1 MATGACVCI
10 PHSVQVAMHA
20 HIYYMVCVHQQIWQ
34 LNWGNLGESG
44 NTTQQS
50 TAIPPRHGTHRCKQ
64 PASPSCSLDQP
75 LCTRTFH
82 LGFVRNC
89 GSWDMLSYHHQQ
101 LVDSPHPRRPSIP
114 VGLVGCTTLL
124 KWALVLCLVRSTLSH
139 SLRRSAPPSM
149 VCQTGECRHTAG
161 KLQTLQC
168 ERRCQEEQLNRGVE
182 CQIVRIMLWPS
193 CMYTYVRAGR
203 HLLTTDLRK

>member
-1 MATGACVCI
+1 MFSIERRYICTIYIKEHIKYNHTNIGYWCI
-10 PHSVQVAMHA
+10 RMYTTQCKWQCMP
-20 HIYYMVCVHQQIWQ
+20 IYNYYMVCVHQQIWQ
-34 LNWGNLGESG
+34 LNLGNLGERG

-50 TAIPPRHGTHRCKQ
+50 TAIHPRHGTHRCKQ
-64 PASPSCSLDQP
+64 PASPSCSLGQP

-101 LVDSPHPRRPSIP
+101 LVDSPHPHRPSIP

-124 KWALVLCLVRSTLSH
+124 KWALVLWLVRSTLCH
-139 SLRRSAPPSM
+139 SLRRSASPSM
-149 VCQTGECRHTAG
+149 VCQTGECGHTAG

-168 ERRCQEEQLNRGVE
+168 ERRRQEEQLNRGVE
-182 CQIVRIMLWPS
+182 CN
-193 CMYTYVRAGR
+193 
-203 HLLTTDLRK
+203 K